1 MLFIFPCYLNDYF
14 RVMKRLLFIFLSFLY
29 LNVIAQDVS
38 LDLQKKPVLNTQ
50 IVDSE
55 WRKVSDGLNVSFASS
70 DIRFPKELPPKLEL
84 QSVWEAKA
92 WKGEK
97 IHTQL
102 LIWANKNVND
112 ISVQVD
118 DMKDKKGHVINKE
131 NISAGFVKYVI
142 TDEFRDGCGY
152 RKPGDFDSSEVAD
165 IIDTK
170 IVSVLLER
178 NNTQPV
184 WLSIKVPADA
194 VAGNYKG
201 TVKIKAGKDYT
212 MPITVQVLNKT
223 LPPANEWQYD
233 LDLWQHPAAI
243 SRTHNVP
250 LWSTEHFLL
259 MKKYYQMLAS
269 AGQKTI
275 TTSIVNEPWGHQTY
289 DDYPSLVKWTRKK
302 DGSWKYD
309 YSLFDKYVAFVMDC
323 GITER
328 INCYSMV
335 PWKIAF
341 SYYDESLQREEV
353 FTDAIGTPSYNAF
366 WKTMLVDFT
375 KHLKQKG
382 WFSKTYI
389 AMDERPMDAMKAV
402 IKLLKETD
410 ENWKIALAG
419 DYHPEIEKDIDTYCI
434 ASRWDFPP
442 EILKKRRQQGKI
454 STWYTCCTEP
464 YPNAFTFS
472 SPAEGVWMGW
482 YTANKNMDGYL
493 RWAYNSWT
501 KNPIADSR
509 FITWPAGDTY
519 LVYPGPLSSLR
530 FEKLIEGAQDF
541 EKIRQLKS
549 FYTKNKRTV
558 ELNELNEALKIFDL
572 KSLTSITAD
581 DMLKKVKPLLN
592 R

>member
-1 MLFIFPCYLNDYF
+1 MKHLFLIC
-14 RVMKRLLFIFLSFLY
+14 LSFLF
-29 LNVIAQDVS
+29 LNIKAQDVS
-38 LDLQKKPVLNTQ
+38 LALQKKPQLAEQ
-50 IVDSE
+50 IIADE
-55 WRKVSDGLNVSFASS
+55 WSKVSNGLNVSFASS
-70 DIRFPKELPPKLEL
+70 NTRFARELPPKVEL
-84 QSVWEAKA
+84 QSKWEAKA

-102 LIWANKNVND
+102 LIWTNKNVNNV
-112 ISVQVD
+112 SLELSAL
-118 DMKDKKGHVINKE
+118 KNKEGHTINKE
-131 NISAGFVKYVI
+131 SITAGFVKYVI

-152 RKPGDFDSSEVAD
+152 RKPEDFDSSYVAD
-165 IIDTK
+165 IIDAKTT
-170 IVSVLLER
+170 SALLEK
-178 NNTQPV
+178 NSTQPI
-184 WLSIKVPADA
+184 WLSIKIPANTTP
-194 VAGNYKG
+194 GNYTG
-201 TVKIKAGKDYT
+201 TIKIKGDKDYT

-223 LPPANEWQYD
+223 LPPASKWKYD

-243 SRTHNVP
+243 SRTHKVP
-250 LWSTEHFLL
+250 LWGTEHFSL
-259 MKKYYQMLAS
+259 MRKYYRMLAD

-289 DDYPSLVKWTRKK
+289 DDYPSLIKWTKKK

-341 SYYDESLQREEV
+341 TYYDENLQKEAIL
-353 FTDAIGTPSYNAF
+353 TDAIGTPSYNAF

-389 AMDERPMDAMKAV
+389 AMDERPMEAMKAV

-410 ENWKIALAG
+410 KDWKIALAG

-434 ASRWDFPP
+434 ASRWNFPSAT
-442 EILKKRRQQGKI
+442 LQKRQQQDKV

-464 YPNAFTFS
+464 YPNGFTFS
-472 SPAEGVWMGW
+472 SPAEGAWIGW

-501 KNPIADSR
+501 KNPLIDSR

-519 LVYPGPLSSLR
+519 MVYPGPLSSLR

-541 EKIRQLKS
+541 EKIRQLKL
-549 FYTKNKRTV
+549 FYKKNKQNKQ
-558 ELNELNEALKIFDL
+558 LNELNDALKMFDI
-572 KSLTSITAD
+572 KSLATTTAD
-581 DMLKKVKPLLN
+581 EMLKKVKPLLN